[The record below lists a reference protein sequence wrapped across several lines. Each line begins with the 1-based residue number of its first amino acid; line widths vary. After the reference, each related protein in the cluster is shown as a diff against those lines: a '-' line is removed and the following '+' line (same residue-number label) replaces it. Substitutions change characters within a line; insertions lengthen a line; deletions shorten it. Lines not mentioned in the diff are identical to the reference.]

1 MIKKGIIFLVLISGC
16 SKSYTEVFNIALI
29 EDTVITFPA
38 INKNF
43 SKAKEINIYSDT
55 RLNKRQVT
63 AALLKFND
71 ILIPEHYKIDSI
83 FLYLYYNARSG
94 FYKENVEGHKGLPSL
109 QVYNIKS
116 NWNPKTIAWSDSL
129 ELAEE
134 SALAVVKMPF
144 QDIKIELS
152 NVLLNNEGLLV
163 SSKGLY
169 LKLKDENR
177 TNYVHLTSLD
187 GYEKQ
192 RTTKLKVY
200 ASYN

>member
-1 MIKKGIIFLVLISGC
+1 
-16 SKSYTEVFNIALI
+16 
-29 EDTVITFPA
+29 
-38 INKNF
+38 
-43 SKAKEINIYSDT
+43 
-55 RLNKRQVT
+55 
-63 AALLKFND
+63 
-71 ILIPEHYKIDSI
+71 
-83 FLYLYYNARSG
+83 
-94 FYKENVEGHKGLPSL
+94 
-109 QVYNIKS
+109 
-116 NWNPKTIAWSDSL
+116 
-129 ELAEE
+129 
-134 SALAVVKMPF
+134 MPF

-192 RTTKLKVY
+192 RITKLKVY